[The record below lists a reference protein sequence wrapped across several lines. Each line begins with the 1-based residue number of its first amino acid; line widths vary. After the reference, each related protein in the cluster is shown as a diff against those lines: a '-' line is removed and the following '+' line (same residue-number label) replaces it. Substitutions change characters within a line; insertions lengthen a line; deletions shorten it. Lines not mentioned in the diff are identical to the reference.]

1 MSAERGRP
9 QAPQTAATEEAS
21 IAPDSGLGSF
31 LDFILDL
38 FEAITSTELKLSM
51 AEVNSGTRSSIGR
64 LILGPALITLAVTL
78 LRLVGELS
86 HWPKTWFNP
95 APGGP
100 GPMLFITTV
109 LAPIFGAYFA
119 FRLARIGEGPGNPA
133 RAFGLALLGAVMVVL
148 GFYVSFLLGARS
160 TGKLELGYLMMAAAA
175 ALQFPAWS
183 RFSKT
188 QAAYA
193 LSVRIPIVVITF
205 LALRG
210 HWGTHFDN
218 VQARYAQM
226 GFWPAYLYFALLPQ
240 LVFWVSYT
248 VVSGSL
254 LGTIAAS
261 FVDRGP
267 PQATS

>member
-1 MSAERGRP
+1 EEVKASSR
-9 QAPQTAATEEAS
+9 AP
-21 IAPDSGLGSF
+21 IGS
-31 LDFILDL
+31 
-38 FEAITSTELKLSM
+38 
-51 AEVNSGTRSSIGR
+51 
-64 LILGPALITLAVTL
+64 LIVGPALITLAVTL
-78 LRLVGELS
+78 LRLAGELL
-86 HWPKTWFNP
+86 HWSKTWFNP

-100 GPMLFITTV
+100 GPMLFVTTV
-109 LAPIFGAYFA
+109 LPPIFGVYFA
-119 FRLARIGEGPGNPA
+119 FRLARIGEGPGSAA
-133 RAFGLALLGAVMVVL
+133 RAFGLALLGAVMLVL
-148 GFYVSFLLGARS
+148 GFYVSFLLGARF

-188 QAAYA
+188 QSAYA
-193 LSVRIPIVVITF
+193 LSARIPIVVITL

-248 VVSGSL
+248 VVSGAVV
-254 LGTIAAS
+254 GTITAA

-267 PQATS
+267 PQTTS

>member
-1 MSAERGRP
+1 
-9 QAPQTAATEEAS
+9 
-21 IAPDSGLGSF
+21 
-31 LDFILDL
+31 
-38 FEAITSTELKLSM
+38 M
-51 AEVNSGTRSSIGR
+51 AEVESGTRSSLGR

-100 GPMLFITTV
+100 GPLLFVMVV
-109 LAPIFGAYFA
+109 LAPIFGVYFA
-119 FRLARIGEGPGNPA
+119 FRLARIGEGPGSAA
-133 RAFGLALLGAVMVVL
+133 RAFGFALLGAVMLVL
-148 GFYVSFLLGARS
+148 GFYVSFLLGARF
-160 TGKLELGYLMMAAAA
+160 TGELELGYLIMAAAA
-175 ALQFPAWS
+175 ALQFPAWP

-188 QAAYA
+188 QVAYA
-193 LSVRIPIVVITF
+193 LSARVPIVVITF
-205 LALRG
+205 FALRG

-226 GFWPAYLYFALLPQ
+226 GFGPAYLYFALLPQ

-248 VVSGSL
+248 VVSGAVV
-254 LGTIAAS
+254 GTIAAS

-267 PQATS
+267 PQTNALKSED